1 MNSAMKGGEL
11 LMSEELG
18 VRGWG
23 VSEAGGMLRAVL
35 GEESRAGREERR

>member
-18 VRGWG
+18 VQGG
-23 VSEAGGMLRAVL
+23 VAEAGGMLGAVS
-35 GEESRAGREERR
+35 GE